1 MMETGPVFDQYNAK
15 SKSLQFQSKICC
27 KILNAQK
34 GSVLSEE
41 MLKKVQKLIA
51 ILINGI

>member
-27 KILNAQK
+27 KI
-34 GSVLSEE
+34 
-41 MLKKVQKLIA
+41 MRKKDRFYPKKC
-51 ILINGI
+51 